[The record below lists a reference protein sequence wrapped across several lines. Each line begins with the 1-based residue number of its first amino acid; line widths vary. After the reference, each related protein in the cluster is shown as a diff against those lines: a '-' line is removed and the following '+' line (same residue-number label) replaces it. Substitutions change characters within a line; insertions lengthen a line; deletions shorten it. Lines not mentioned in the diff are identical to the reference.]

1 MRSFS
6 LEPFASDRETTK
18 DPGRRA
24 GRLVFAKSGSISS
37 KPKLVEKLIRNLKFA
52 TKKLEK
58 GLFVATAKL
67 VFELYERNDPF
78 FG

>member
-1 MRSFS
+1 MCDAQ
-6 LEPFASDRETTK
+6 P
-18 DPGRRA
+18 
-24 GRLVFAKSGSISS
+24 S

-78 FG
+78 LGQNAAFTIEIHTF

>member
-1 MRSFS
+1 MCDAQ
-6 LEPFASDRETTK
+6 P
-18 DPGRRA
+18 
-24 GRLVFAKSGSISS
+24 S

-58 GLFVATAKL
+58 GLFVATAQL